1 MTDAPQPQ
9 HGSTHPTQEPD
20 VLPWRTLVGVM
31 VATTVLS
38 VALGGW
44 GCVLARRLGP
54 AMEGAPPD
62 AARPADLVRSS
73 LDYEL
78 FDAAPAPRA
87 RARAADRRRLDRW
100 GWVDPDRGVVHMP
113 IDVAIRLHL
122 QESAQETAAR

>member
-1 MTDAPQPQ
+1 MTDAR
-9 HGSTHPTQEPD
+9 HGEHGTSHPTQEPD
-20 VLPWRTLVGVM
+20 VLPWRTLLGVM

-38 VALGGW
+38 MALGGW

-54 AMEGAPPD
+54 AMGGAPPD
-62 AARPADLVRSS
+62 AVWPLDLLRSS
-73 LDYEL
+73 LDHEL
-78 FDAAPAPRA
+78 FDAAPVPRA

-100 GWVDPDRGVVHMP
+100 GWVDPERGVVHMP

>member
-1 MTDAPQPQ
+1 MTEQGQ
-9 HGSTHPTQEPD
+9 SEHGRPHPTQEPD

-54 AMEGAPPD
+54 SIEGPPPD
-62 AARPADLVRSS
+62 AARPVDLLRSS

-78 FDAAPAPRA
+78 FDAAPVPRA
-87 RARAADRRRLDRW
+87 NARAADRRRLDRW
-100 GWVDPDRGVVHMP
+100 GWVDPERGVVHMP